1 LGTRATRAADR
12 EPDAPEQQYPAAGV
26 AGPSSAATLL
36 DLQRRI
42 GNRGVQRV
50 LAAQGVL
57 LARKE
62 KTRTRLERLDDLL
75 DKFNVDENAV
85 IAHLGTLD
93 DTEKRIVLRDY
104 RMRIASPL
112 DACEMVRAVKHL
124 GGSLATKLS
133 WVAAAGTPDYGD
145 IRELVTDSRVSQAER
160 NALAT
165 NGWRD
170 WFVRVC
176 NNATM
181 KQAVVDLRFN
191 LPNQLAF
198 IAGEQ
203 SATLTDY
210 SEIRPFIAAGTV
222 TDDDRNALKK
232 SEWRDWFVKVCT
244 NRTMRDAVVDLKF
257 DVRTKIEWLRAEG
270 TDAGLFKSAMAGAA
284 RAEIVTTVK
293 DSTLMKW
300 IAGEMGAAYATA
312 VDQVLIEKARAD
324 ALPDFKNAV
333 DQIPENR
340 LNDLDQAKAW
350 LDWISSDAG
359 DERFAYLAA
368 RIMLISKYAAAAR
381 TEALRVLSTELLDRS
396 TALRMIANRVQ
407 AVIVPRGKK
416 MTELAEFAPLLTS
429 DSGKGPGKTFDGREW
444 ASVRGVGNV
453 SLNGRMYAA
462 LTEENLL
469 GGVPDTAVGG
479 GGYAVGYSTT
489 THEFAHVLHRNGLS
503 AEQKKLVSKH
513 YNRKRKATETK
524 ETLTKADVW
533 PDGPRI
539 SPTAPPDWTA
549 AGWTDAKWIEKVA
562 TIAEDSRRVY
572 ENYSS
577 QNDFEYFAQL
587 SNVSLGTNL
596 GTDPTTGQARNNGRA
611 WIVANEDAEMLAL
624 LDQLYKQRT
633 VNDIDA
639 SGALTPGGL
648 CTNPEP
654 GPPPPPPG
662 PPPSG
667 GGP

>member
-12 EPDAPEQQYPAAGV
+12 EPAAPEPQSPAVGA
-26 AGPSSAATLL
+26 AAPSSAAAVL

-42 GNRGVQRV
+42 GNRGVRRV
-50 LAAQGVL
+50 LAAQGGVQ
-57 LARKE
+57 LARKA
-62 KTRTRLERLDDLL
+62 KTKTRLERLDELL

-93 DTEKRIVLRDY
+93 DNEKRIVLRDY
-104 RMRIASPL
+104 RKRIASPL
-112 DACEMVRAVKHL
+112 NACEMVRAVKHL
-124 GGSLATKLS
+124 GGSLTTKLS
-133 WVAAAGTPDYGD
+133 WVGAAGTPDYGD
-145 IRELVTDSRVSQAER
+145 IRELITASTVSQTER

-170 WFVRVC
+170 WFV
-176 NNATM
+176 
-181 KQAVVDLRFN
+181 
-191 LPNQLAF
+191 
-198 IAGEQ
+198 
-203 SATLTDY
+203 S
-210 SEIRPFIAAGTV
+210 
-222 TDDDRNALKK
+222 
-232 SEWRDWFVKVCT
+232 VCT

-257 DVRTKIEWLRAEG
+257 DVRTKIVWLRAEG
-270 TDAGLFKSAMAGAA
+270 TDAGLFRSAMAGTT
-284 RAEIVTTVK
+284 RAEIVKTVK
-293 DSTLMKW
+293 DATLMQW
-300 IAGEMGAAYATA
+300 IAREMGPEYATGI
-312 VDQVLIEKARAD
+312 DQVLIDKARAD
-324 ALPDFKNAV
+324 ALPDFRNAV

-340 LNDLDQAKAW
+340 LNDLDRSKSW
-350 LDWISSDAG
+350 LDWISSAAG

-368 RIMLISKYAAAAR
+368 RIMLISRYAPAAR

-407 AVIVPRGKK
+407 AVIVPRGKR
-416 MTELAEFAPLLTS
+416 MTELTEFAPLLTS
-429 DSGKGPGKTFDGREW
+429 DSGKGPGNTFDGRAW

-469 GGVPDTAVGG
+469 GGVPDAAVGG

-503 AEQKKLVSKH
+503 AEQKKLISKH

-524 ETLTKADVW
+524 ETLTNADVW
-533 PDGPRI
+533 PDGPRV
-539 SPTAPPDWTA
+539 SPTAPTDWAA
-549 AGWTDAKWIEKVA
+549 AGWTDARWIAKVA
-562 TIAEDSRRVY
+562 TIAEDSRRYY

-577 QNDFEYFAQL
+577 QNDSEYFAQL
-587 SNVSLGTNL
+587 SNVYLGTNL
-596 GTDPTTGQARNNGRA
+596 GTDPTTGQPRNNGRP

-624 LDQLYKQRT
+624 LDLLYKRRT
-633 VNDIDA
+633 VNDITA
-639 SGALTPGGL
+639 GGALTPGGL
-648 CTNPEP
+648 CTNPNP

-662 PPPSG
+662 PPPAG

>member
-12 EPDAPEQQYPAAGV
+12 EPDAPEPQSPAAGV
-26 AGPSSAATLL
+26 AAPSSAATLL

-50 LAAQGVL
+50 LAAQGVQ

-62 KTRTRLERLDDLL
+62 KPKTRLERLDELL
-75 DKFNVDENAV
+75 DRFNVDENAV

-93 DTEKRIVLRDY
+93 DNEKRIVLRDY
-104 RMRIASPL
+104 RKRIASPL
-112 DACEMVRAVKHL
+112 NACEMVRAVKQL

-133 WVAAAGTPDYGD
+133 WVGAAGTPDYGD
-145 IRELVTDSRVSQAER
+145 IRELVTDSTVSQTER

-165 NGWRD
+165 DGWRD
-170 WFVRVC
+170 WFV
-176 NNATM
+176 
-181 KQAVVDLRFN
+181 
-191 LPNQLAF
+191 
-198 IAGEQ
+198 
-203 SATLTDY
+203 S
-210 SEIRPFIAAGTV
+210 
-222 TDDDRNALKK
+222 
-232 SEWRDWFVKVCT
+232 VCT

-257 DVRTKIEWLRAEG
+257 DVRTKIDWLRAEG
-270 TDAGLFKSAMAGAA
+270 TDAGLFRSAMAGTA
-284 RAEIVTTVK
+284 RAEIVKTVK
-293 DSTLMKW
+293 DSALMQW
-300 IAGEMGAAYATA
+300 IAKEMGAEYATA
-312 VDQVLIEKARAD
+312 IDQVLIEKARAD
-324 ALPDFKNAV
+324 AMPDFKNAV

-340 LNDLDQAKAW
+340 LNDLDRAKSW

-368 RIMLISKYAAAAR
+368 RIMLISKYAPAAR

-416 MTELAEFAPLLTS
+416 MTELTEFAPLLTS
-429 DSGKGPGKTFDGREW
+429 DSGKGAGKTFDGRAW

-462 LTEENLL
+462 ITEENLL
-469 GGVPDTAVGG
+469 GGVPAAAVGG

-503 AEQKKLVSKH
+503 AEQKKLISKH
-513 YNRKRKATETK
+513 YNRKRKATESKDTQ
-524 ETLTKADVW
+524 TLPDVW

-539 SPTAPPDWTA
+539 SPTAPPAWA
-549 AGWTDAKWIEKVA
+549 AKRWTDAKWIEKVA

-577 QNDFEYFAQL
+577 QNESEYFAQL
-587 SNVSLGTNL
+587 SNVYLGTNL
-596 GTDPTTGQARNNGRA
+596 GTDPTTGQPRNNGRA

-624 LDQLYKQRT
+624 LDLLYKRRT

-648 CTNPEP
+648 CTNPNP

-662 PPPSG
+662 PPPAG

>member
-12 EPDAPEQQYPAAGV
+12 EPDAPEPQSPAAGV
-26 AGPSSAATLL
+26 AAPSSAATLL

-50 LAAQGVL
+50 LAAQGVQ

-62 KTRTRLERLDDLL
+62 KSKTRLERLDELL

-93 DTEKRIVLRDY
+93 DNEKRIVLRDY
-104 RMRIASPL
+104 RKRIASPL
-112 DACEMVRAVKHL
+112 NACETVRAVKQL

-133 WVAAAGTPDYGD
+133 WVGAAGTPDYGD
-145 IRELVTDSRVSQAER
+145 IRELVTDSTVSQTER

-165 NGWRD
+165 DGWRD
-170 WFVRVC
+170 WFV
-176 NNATM
+176 
-181 KQAVVDLRFN
+181 
-191 LPNQLAF
+191 
-198 IAGEQ
+198 
-203 SATLTDY
+203 S
-210 SEIRPFIAAGTV
+210 
-222 TDDDRNALKK
+222 
-232 SEWRDWFVKVCT
+232 VCT

-257 DVRTKIEWLRAEG
+257 DVRTKIDWLRAEG
-270 TDAGLFKSAMAGAA
+270 TDAGLFRSAMAGTA
-284 RAEIVTTVK
+284 RAEIVKTVK
-293 DSTLMKW
+293 DSALMQW
-300 IAGEMGAAYATA
+300 IAKEMGAEYATA
-312 VDQVLIEKARAD
+312 IDQVLIEKARAD

-340 LNDLDQAKAW
+340 LNDLDRAKSW

-368 RIMLISKYAAAAR
+368 RIMLISKYAPAAR

-429 DSGKGPGKTFDGREW
+429 DSGKGPGKTFDGRAW

-462 LTEENLL
+462 ITEENLL
-469 GGVPDTAVGG
+469 GGVPAAAVGG

-503 AEQKKLVSKH
+503 AEQKKLISKH
-513 YNRKRKATETK
+513 YNRKRKATESK
-524 ETLTKADVW
+524 DTLTLPDVW

-539 SPTAPPDWTA
+539 SPTAPPAWA
-549 AGWTDAKWIEKVA
+549 AKRWTDAKWIEKVA

-577 QNDFEYFAQL
+577 QNDSEYFAQL
-587 SNVSLGTNL
+587 SNVYLGTNL
-596 GTDPTTGQARNNGRA
+596 GTDPTTGQPRNNGRA

-624 LDQLYKQRT
+624 LDLLYKRRT

-648 CTNPEP
+648 CTNPNP

-662 PPPSG
+662 PPPAG

>member
-1 LGTRATRAADR
+1 MGSRATRTADR
-12 EPDAPEQQYPAAGV
+12 EPDAAEPQSPGAGAA
-26 AGPSSAATLL
+26 APSSAATLL

-50 LAAQGVL
+50 LAAQGVQ

-62 KTRTRLERLDDLL
+62 RVKTRLERLDELL

-93 DTEKRIVLRDY
+93 ANEKQIVLRDY
-104 RMRIASPL
+104 RNRIASPL

-133 WVAAAGTPDYGD
+133 WVGAAGTPDYGD
-145 IRELVTDSRVSQAER
+145 IRELITDSKVPQTER

-165 NGWRD
+165 NRWRD

-210 SEIRPFIAAGTV
+210 SEIRPFIVATTV
-222 TDDDRNALKK
+222 TDDDRKALKN
-232 SEWRDWFVKVCT
+232 SEWRDFFVRVCT

-270 TDAGLFKSAMAGAA
+270 TDAGLFKGAMAGTP

-293 DSTLMKW
+293 DSTLMAW
-300 IAGEMGAAYATA
+300 IAGEMGAEYATA

-324 ALPDFKNAV
+324 ALADFKNAV
-333 DQIPENR
+333 DQIPEKR
-340 LNDLDQAKAW
+340 LNDLDRAKSW

-359 DERFAYLAA
+359 EQRFAYLAA
-368 RIMLISKYAAAAR
+368 RIMLISNYAPAAR
-381 TEALRVLSTELLDRS
+381 TEALRVLSAQLLDRS
-396 TALRMIANRVQ
+396 TALRMIGNRVQ

-416 MTELAEFAPLLTS
+416 MTELTEFAPLLTS
-429 DSGKGPGKTFDGREW
+429 DSGKGPGKTFDGRWW

-469 GGVPDTAVGG
+469 GGVPDAAVGG

-524 ETLTKADVW
+524 DTLTSANVW

-539 SPTAPPDWTA
+539 SPTAPTTWAA
-549 AGWTDAKWIEKVA
+549 AGWTDARWIEKAA

-587 SNVSLGTNL
+587 SNVYLGTNL
-596 GTDPTTGQARNNGRA
+596 GTDPTTGQPRNNGRA
-611 WIVANEDAEMLAL
+611 WIVANEDPEMLAL
-624 LDQLYKQRT
+624 LDLLYKQRT
-633 VNDIDA
+633 VNDINA

-648 CTNPEP
+648 CTNPNP
-654 GPPPPPPG
+654 GPPPG
-662 PPPSG
+662 PPGPPPAG